1 MTRSRS
7 RAHRPHDREQFWCI
21 TRHGDQKE
29 RRIDRQPAENASDLR
44 LFDKGLAIQL
54 RRNNS
59 FQIKMENSNTCRRSD
74 VHEMTKAPVNIT
86 VTVNSGDSFLAVP
99 LCADGHLTVRG
110 NWRGVCSTTAA
121 IWPNSQHSRAAIC
134 RVKPT
139 KRPSCAPKRALALF
153 LEWFDE
159 LNKFI
164 GGVNA

>member
-1 MTRSRS
+1 MAIKKSGVS
-7 RAHRPHDREQFWCI
+7 AGPCNH
-21 TRHGDQKE
+21 
-29 RRIDRQPAENASDLR
+29 AENASGLR

-59 FQIKMENSNTCRRSD
+59 FQIKMENSNTCRPSD

-121 IWPNSQHSRAAIC
+121 IC
-134 RVKPT
+134 
-139 KRPSCAPKRALALF
+139 LF